1 MQKMWHYS
9 IFFVVNAYYH
19 ASNKNRTFLKQHL
32 KFQIKHYAG
41 QVWYNVEGFL
51 DKNRDALRG
60 DVLELLCSSEVPL
73 VAEMSTQLR
82 AQHDANKTLP
92 RGANGRFVTMKPRTP
107 TVAARWDR
115 LEYFVFFRFTAV

>member
-1 MQKMWHYS
+1 M
-9 IFFVVNAYYH
+9 FVNAP
-19 ASNKNRTFLKQHL
+19 SIQELFLIL
-32 KFQIKHYAG
+32 ILLILNFQIKHYAG

-51 DKNRDALRG
+51 DKNRDALRA

-107 TVAARWDR
+107 TVAAR
-115 LEYFVFFRFTAV
+115 